1 MNVSIWSAS
10 QPCGLPLVTTINSSK
25 SYQTER
31 DARMRES
38 SPNEESLLVLR
49 VWGRRRLTD
58 SWCLHHL
65 KLVTELRAPPRLWMS
80 DRTSG
85 MKPQDCDPSSRS
97 VSSHPSPSPSL
108 PRSLLLLFT
117 SSHPLLLHF
126 LSLSLSVWFCE
137 KAGPN
142 LRFSTSVSSTESVYP
157 CAIFYVHSNENFKS

>member
-1 MNVSIWSAS
+1 MCQYEVPRSHVVFPLLLQLIQESLIKQNVMPVWGKA
-10 QPCGLPLVTTINSSK
+10 L
-25 SYQTER
+25 
-31 DARMRES
+31 RMR
-38 SPNEESLLVLR
+38 NLYWFLR